1 MSWFSSS
8 APAGPASI
16 QDCNFW
22 PVTSLTSGHGPLTET
37 DTAWE
42 LTTNKGF
49 QTETQT
55 WYSVLSDGTLLLTQV
70 IWSCIGVWMVP
81 AQTQFTFKL
90 HNPKTGETIW
100 RSLNASN
107 FALDKA
113 DGRSCRANEFS
124 ITHTGSAREGEP
136 EKYHI
141 KATLDKEGGVV
152 LDVTFERLPE
162 APGFKLGEGESGGYS
177 RFGKSAEPGGGKDGF
192 VIHRF
197 HPLAKSSGTILLKGR
212 PVDAAGDA
220 MFVHAIQGM
229 MPNKVA
235 SRWNFAFFT
244 SGGGKPSSEYT
255 NVRAIQMEFETTDEY
270 GVYGPKSGRV
280 KCNLGAIYLS
290 GGSDSEKGTIIT
302 TTGQTHLPS
311 TAAATTAYPLL
322 PALSEKQAHPD
333 VSSATHI
340 GAQKEESTGYD
351 APARVKFVWDGER
364 RDAQGRVKGEIEVE
378 TGREK
383 GEKGLIEKVDVLAE
397 IPYLVKKALSAV
409 VGVKPYIF
417 QYHNSTTLHLQL
429 TDKDGKSRDV
439 NVEGWLFNEASFI
452 SP

>member
-1 MSWFSSS
+1 MSWFSASS
-8 APAGPASI
+8 PTTPASI

-22 PVTSLTSGHGPLTET
+22 PVTSLTSGHGTLTET
-37 DTAWE
+37 DTAWA

-55 WYSVLSDGTLLLTQV
+55 WYAVLADGTLLLTQV

-100 RSLNASN
+100 RSVNASN
-107 FALDKA
+107 FTLDKN
-113 DGRSCRANEFS
+113 DGRSCRATEFS
-124 ITHTGSAREGEP
+124 ITHSGSAKEGEG

-141 KATLDKEGGVV
+141 KGTLDKEGGVV
-152 LDVTFERLPE
+152 IDLTFERLAE
-162 APGFKLGEGESGGYS
+162 APGFKLGQGDSGGFS

-197 HPLAKSSGTILLKGR
+197 HPLVKTTGTVLLKGV
-212 PVDAAGDA
+212 PTDATGDA

-244 SGGGKPSSEYT
+244 SGGGQQPSSEYS

-270 GVYGPKSGRV
+270 GIHGPKSGRV
-280 KCNLGAIYLS
+280 KCNLGVIYLS
-290 GGSDSEKGTIIT
+290 GGSSDSNSSQGPVIAA
-302 TTGQTHLPS
+302 TGQTHLPAS
-311 TAAATTAYPLL
+311 LTATGTAYPLL
-322 PALSEKQAHPD
+322 PALTEKQSHPD
-333 VSSATHI
+333 TSSVTHSDVKKDE
-340 GAQKEESTGYD
+340 QTGYE
-351 APARVKFVWDGER
+351 APGSVKFVWDGER
-364 RDAQGRVKGEIEVE
+364 RDKEGRVKASVEVE

-383 GEKGLIEKVDVLAE
+383 GQKGLVEKVRPLVLRFV
-397 IPYLVKKALSAV
+397 LVFAA
-409 VGVKPYIF
+409 
-417 QYHNSTTLHLQL
+417 H
-429 TDKDGKSRDV
+429 
-439 NVEGWLFNEASFI
+439 A
-452 SP
+452 